1 VAGESMTGPVRGI
14 VFDKDGTLIDFERSW
29 TPVFV
34 ESAAALADGIGRPE
48 MASVWL
54 QVTGRDA
61 ATGKVL
67 PDTLLASG
75 TTDVVAARW
84 KAISPELPGLDELVP
99 WLDEFWER
107 RVLELLSPVGDLVGL
122 LDGLLAHG
130 LRLGVATND
139 TERAAHATLGR
150 LGIADRLHFVA
161 GYDSGHGAK
170 PEPGMILAFCAAMNL
185 DPAEVAMVGD
195 SPADLAAGRAAGC
208 GRVVGVLTG
217 TSPMEVLAPLADVVV
232 EDVHAVWG
240 ALGG

>member
-1 VAGESMTGPVRGI
+1 MTGLRGI
-14 VFDKDGTLIDFERSW
+14 VFDKDGTLVDFERTW

-54 QVTGRDA
+54 QTTGRDA
-61 ATGKVL
+61 ATGRVL

-107 RVLELLSPVGDLVGL
+107 RTLELLAPVGDLVGL
-122 LDGLLAHG
+122 FGGLRDRG

-139 TERAAHATLGR
+139 TEKAAHATLRR
-150 LGIADRLHFVA
+150 LGIADRMDFVA

-170 PEPGMILAFCAAMNL
+170 PEPGMILAFCAAMDL
-185 DPAEVAMVGD
+185 DPAAVAMVGD
-195 SPADLAAGRAAGC
+195 SPADLTAGRTAGC

-217 TSPMEVLAPLADVVV
+217 TSPAEVLAPLADAVVA
-232 EDVHAVWG
+232 DVHALWG
-240 ALGG
+240 VLEAPAP

>member
-1 VAGESMTGPVRGI
+1 MTGLRGI
-14 VFDKDGTLIDFERSW
+14 VFDKDGTLVDFERTW

-54 QVTGRDA
+54 QTTGRDA
-61 ATGKVL
+61 ATGRVL

-84 KAISPELPGLDELVP
+84 KAISPELPELDELVP
-99 WLDEFWER
+99 WLDAFWER
-107 RVLELLSPVGDLVGL
+107 RTLELLAPVGDLVGL
-122 LDGLLAHG
+122 FGGLRGRG

-139 TERAAHATLGR
+139 TEKAAHATLRR
-150 LGIADRLHFVA
+150 LGIADRMDFVA

-170 PEPGMILAFCAAMNL
+170 PAPGMILAFCAAMAL
-185 DPAEVAMVGD
+185 DPAEVVMVGD

-217 TSPMEVLAPLADVVV
+217 TSPAEVLAPLADMVVD
-232 EDVHAVWG
+232 DVHAVWG
-240 ALGG
+240 ALEGRG